1 MLKSLI
7 LMMSVVTLALLATG
21 CAGPEKK
28 LGRGMANLGEIV
40 RWGECRRSVE
50 QTAVF
55 YSPEEGYTRGF
66 ISGLNRTLARTGLG
80 VYEIVTFPIPS
91 YEPVWTNYLAPNP
104 VYPDSYRP
112 NLAADQNF
120 ATDTSLGYS
129 GGDVLP
135 IVPGS
140 RFHIYEQV
148 H

>member
-1 MLKSLI
+1 MQKSFSL
-7 LMMSVVTLALLATG
+7 LLLVTALAVLTTG

-28 LGRGMANLGEIV
+28 FGRGMANLTEII

-55 YSPEEGYTRGF
+55 YTPEEAYTRGF
-66 ISGLNRTLARTGLG
+66 ITGLNRTLARTGLG
-80 VYEIVTFPIPS
+80 IYEIVTFPIPS
-91 YEPVWTNYLAPNP
+91 YDPVLTDYLAPNP

-112 NLAADQNF
+112 NLVADQNF

-129 GGDVLP
+129 GGDVIP
-135 IVPGS
+135 IAPGS
-140 RFHIYEQV
+140 RFHIFDQP